1 MPSQSTALQRLV
13 LTIKA
18 DAGRTPDAAE
28 LALFLYDFVSLYE
41 IVRLA
46 TDPQYK
52 SYRFS
57 RFSLY
62 RRGRPLA
69 ASDRMVVRA
78 IRFHSP
84 LEVIATIA
92 AAGGAAASIATA
104 IWSVLQ
110 VVEKLYSLRLNRQ
123 KLELE
128 IRKLKREAVQTRLP
142 LDLPEEIPDPLP
154 LLKRRNAAS
163 YLETVTRRL
172 HNSRVQITD
181 LQVEITQS
189 VPRSKRGGP
198 PSGKE
203 PGPG

>member
-1 MPSQSTALQRLV
+1 MPSKSTLPQRLV
-13 LTIKA
+13 LTIRA

-41 IVRLA
+41 IVRLG

-52 SYRFS
+52 AYRFS

-62 RRGRPLA
+62 RKGRPLA
-69 ASDRMVVRA
+69 PSDRMVVRA

-84 LEVIATIA
+84 LEVIATVA

-110 VVEKLYSLRLNRQ
+110 VVDKLYSLRLNRQ

-128 IRKLKREAVQTRLP
+128 IRKLKREAIQTRLP
-142 LDLPEEIPDPLP
+142 LDLPEEMPDPLP
-154 LLKRRNAAS
+154 LLKKRDAAS

-172 HNSRVQITD
+172 HNSKI
-181 LQVEITQS
+181 QVTELELEVTES
-189 VPRSKRGGP
+189 VPGSKRGN
-198 PSGKE
+198 PSAKE
-203 PGPG
+203 ERGSG